1 MSKPTVHYRIDE
13 HSYVVVGQSAVVR
26 PVDHPSPLVSNKTYV
41 KTSPV
46 VMVDY
51 DSGVFETKNTRY
63 VPVAEEVE
71 S

>member
-13 HSYVVVGQSAVVR
+13 HSYVVVGQSAMVR
-26 PVDHPSPLVSNKTYV
+26 PVDHPSPLVSNKTYA

-51 DSGVFETKNTRY
+51 DSGVFETENTRY